1 MAVNIQ
7 SSQIDKI
14 ESWMQQSRGFTNW
27 SAILLSKPK
36 ASSPGIFSK
45 IGSAIGGLFKSKKS
59 KPVSFHT
66 NANDNLRSYDMQ
78 SSTMHSTFEW
88 KK

>member
-1 MAVNIQ
+1 MDVNNQ

-14 ESWMQQSRGFTNW
+14 ESWIQQSRGFTKG
-27 SAILLSKPK
+27 SAILVAKSLT
-36 ASSPGIFSK
+36 SSPGIFSK
-45 IGSAIGGLFKSKKS
+45 IGSAIGGLFRS
-59 KPVSFHT
+59 KPSSY
-66 NANDNLRSYDMQ
+66 NSKANDILRSYDMQ